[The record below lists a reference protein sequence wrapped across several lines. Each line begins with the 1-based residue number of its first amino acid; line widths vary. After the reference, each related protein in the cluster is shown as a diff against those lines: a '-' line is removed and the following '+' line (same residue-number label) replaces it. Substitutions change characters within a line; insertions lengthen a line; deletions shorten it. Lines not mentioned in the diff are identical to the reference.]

1 MSEKILVIED
11 FTVRGTDDMHVFDK
25 LELKYITVQKDIE
38 TGDDF
43 AEFFLR
49 MEKNGPDVIPEEKE
63 LVNAIEDADI
73 VISHISALNT
83 AAINSAKHLKAACIM
98 RSGVENINLPNA
110 IEKGIKVVNAPG
122 RLAVPVSEFTVGLII
137 SEIKMKGE
145 EDE

>member
-25 LELKYITVQKDIE
+25 LKEKYDVELKYITVQKDIE

-43 AEFFLR
+43 AEFFLQ

-83 AAINSAKHLKAACIM
+83 AAINSAKHI
-98 RSGVENINLPNA
+98 
-110 IEKGIKVVNAPG
+110 
-122 RLAVPVSEFTVGLII
+122 
-137 SEIKMKGE
+137 
-145 EDE
+145 